1 MIKTEIKQKIMA
13 CADELV
19 ASGINEPTNDQV
31 RERLG
36 GGSLSHISPVMRE
49 WRGNRK
55 DAVVVALDM
64 PTELKNVV
72 ELSLTQIW
80 TVATKIAFSDLENT
94 KRESEK
100 TVADVSLERD
110 EALDEI
116 QKLEKSIGVLEIES
130 LSKTEL
136 IQKLEQANKELSSE
150 LINVTKEK
158 ESQLMILEDR
168 RLQIAELN
176 NSIKELQSE
185 LIQLAKTAK
194 K

>member
-1 MIKTEIKQKIMA
+1 MHFLLLGWIMMLSVSGSVYDYKPMTIDGKTSQLSQYKGKVMIKTEIKQKIMA

-72 ELSLTQIW
+72 DYNQAIYFYEQLYDIYDKNSVLL
-80 TVATKIAFSDLENT
+80 KI
-94 KRESEK
+94 
-100 TVADVSLERD
+100 
-110 EALDEI
+110 
-116 QKLEKSIGVLEIES
+116 
-130 LSKTEL
+130 
-136 IQKLEQANKELSSE
+136 
-150 LINVTKEK
+150 
-158 ESQLMILEDR
+158 
-168 RLQIAELN
+168 N
-176 NSIKELQSE
+176 NISNE
-185 LIQLAKTAK
+185 
-194 K
+194 